1 LSSKQKTTGTKRLVR
16 TKGIG
21 LSVKLYKMSASDK
34 KVAEITKM
42 LGAAPYKP
50 SAKSEGW
57 GFVGVKAIGQTVA
70 AEFLA
75 GFRVAVLSYDKE
87 GDLIPVHYM
96 SVDRGEVLIKLERQ
110 TVEVRGS
117 ERIARKFK
125 SVFEEQA
132 GIELSPLNLDGGTK
146 KLYDAASDVA
156 SVLLTGVEKGN
167 LTQAE
172 FRGSGIQ
179 QEEEIGLYTRRYKG
193 QITRF
198 RGTFPY
204 PSGAF
209 LTTTVNAQAGSL
221 MVYKSGDGLLEK
233 DLNWIVELMEDA
245 ALGHK

>member
-87 GDLIPVHYM
+87 GDLIPAV
-96 SVDRGEVLIKLERQ
+96 GE
-110 TVEVRGS
+110 G
-117 ERIARKFK
+117 
-125 SVFEEQA
+125 
-132 GIELSPLNLDGGTK
+132 
-146 KLYDAASDVA
+146 
-156 SVLLTGVEKGN
+156 
-167 LTQAE
+167 
-172 FRGSGIQ
+172 
-179 QEEEIGLYTRRYKG
+179 
-193 QITRF
+193 
-198 RGTFPY
+198 
-204 PSGAF
+204 
-209 LTTTVNAQAGSL
+209 
-221 MVYKSGDGLLEK
+221 
-233 DLNWIVELMEDA
+233 
-245 ALGHK
+245 